1 MTPGPLAQAI
11 AFRAFGAETRLARVS
26 RAKFA
31 TLIQLSEH
39 LHTSSLVTLYALC
52 YLRFTLKT
60 FMTIKANAPA
70 ATSGA
75 GLRGVA
81 AATSSISD
89 VNGEKGELIYQ
100 GFNIHDLAEHSTFE
114 EVIFLLWNKRL
125 PTSTE
130 LSELEQSLRS
140 SYGLPPEI
148 IALMKQFP
156 READPIDVL
165 RTVVSALEFYD
176 PNARDLSRE
185 TSVQTAIRLTAQFGT
200 IVATGDR
207 IRRGLEP
214 VAPDSSLSIAA
225 NFLYMLCGEVPS
237 ERDARIFDICLILH
251 ADHELNASTF
261 TARVV
266 AGTLA
271 DMYACVTAAI
281 GALSGPLHGGANT
294 AVMKMLLEIGTV
306 ENTESFIKTAL
317 AAKRKIMGF
326 GHAVYK
332 TEDPRATHLRKF
344 SRETGEAAGDSKWY
358 EISRKVEEVMSREK
372 GLYPNVDFFSASTY
386 YMMGIPLE
394 LYTPIFAVSR
404 ISGWTGHVLEQYA
417 DNKLIRPR
425 AEYIGQR
432 DVPYVLIDQR
442 RG

>member
-1 MTPGPLAQAI
+1 MTN
-11 AFRAFGAETRLARVS
+11 
-26 RAKFA
+26 
-31 TLIQLSEH
+31 
-39 LHTSSLVTLYALC
+39 
-52 YLRFTLKT
+52 
-60 FMTIKANAPA
+60 KANAPA
-70 ATSGA
+70 ATSAA

-81 AATSSISD
+81 AASSSISD

-100 GFNIHDLAEHSTFE
+100 GYNIHDLARHSTFE

-125 PTSTE
+125 PTSSE

-140 SYGLPPEI
+140 SYQLPREI
-148 IALMKQFP
+148 LDLMKQFP

-165 RTVVSALEFYD
+165 RTAVSALEFYD
-176 PNARDLSRE
+176 SSSRDLSRAA
-185 TSVQTAIRLTAQFGT
+185 SVKTAIKLTAQFGT
-200 IVATGDR
+200 MVAAGDR

-214 VAPDSSLSIAA
+214 VTPSGSLNIAA
-225 NFLYMLCGEVPS
+225 NFLYMLRGQEPS
-237 ERDARIFDICLILH
+237 ERDARIFDVCLILH

-294 AVMKMLLEIGTV
+294 NVMKTLLEIGAV
-306 ENTESFIKTAL
+306 ENTEPFIKKAL
-317 AAKRKIMGF
+317 AEKRKIMGF

-332 TEDPRATHLRKF
+332 TEDPRATRLRQF
-344 SRETGEAAGDSKWY
+344 SKETGEAAGDSKWY
-358 EISRKVEEVMSREK
+358 EISRKVEEVMMSEK

-386 YMMGIPLE
+386 YMMGIPLD

-404 ISGWTGHVLEQYA
+404 ISGWTGHILEQYA

-425 AEYIGQR
+425 AEYIGAR
-432 DVPYVLIDQR
+432 DLPYVPIADR
-442 RG
+442 

>member
-1 MTPGPLAQAI
+1 MT
-11 AFRAFGAETRLARVS
+11 T
-26 RAKFA
+26 
-31 TLIQLSEH
+31 
-39 LHTSSLVTLYALC
+39 
-52 YLRFTLKT
+52 
-60 FMTIKANAPA
+60 KANAPA

-89 VNGEKGELIYQ
+89 VNGDRGELIYQ
-100 GFNIHDLAEHSTFE
+100 GYNIHDLAEHSTFE

-125 PTSTE
+125 PTSAE
-130 LSELEQSLRS
+130 LSALEQSLRS
-140 SYGLPPEI
+140 SYALPQEI
-148 IALMKQFP
+148 VDLMKQFP
-156 READPIDVL
+156 RDADPIDVL
-165 RTVVSALEFYD
+165 RTAVSALEFFD
-176 PNARDLSRE
+176 STARDLSRE
-185 TSVQTAIRLTAQFGT
+185 ASLRTAIRLTAQFGT
-200 IVATGDR
+200 LVAANDR
-207 IRRGLEP
+207 IRRGREP
-214 VAPDSSLSIAA
+214 VAPEGSLNIAA
-225 NFLYMLCGEVPS
+225 NFLYMLRGQPPS
-237 ERDARIFDICLILH
+237 ERDARIFDVCLILH

-294 AVMKMLLEIGTV
+294 AVMKTLLEIGSV
-306 ENTESFIKTAL
+306 ENTEAFVKKAL
-317 AAKRKIMGF
+317 VEKRKIMGF

-344 SRETGEAAGDSKWY
+344 SKEAGEAAGDSKWY
-358 EISRKVEEVMSREK
+358 EMSRKVEEVMMSEK

-386 YMMGIPLE
+386 YMMGIPLD

-404 ISGWTGHVLEQYA
+404 ISGWTGHILEQYA

-432 DVPYVLIDQR
+432 DVPYVTINQR
-442 RG
+442 